1 MSNAPNS
8 SMGSAAL
15 PPTVLQLVADNLMV
29 TRTSAAAFAVMLFDI
44 SLTLDVEIQYI
55 WRRNWSL
62 TKVLYI
68 LSRYLGVF
76 NGLLQFLVQSSNQP
90 SIQFLEFPFVVA
102 REYWGYSSA
111 SPHSHGNGPCSSNQN
126 IAIMP
131 YGCDALVSAFR
142 YYVGISAIAYP
153 PRTDSKMRHTYGG
166 CRLTR
171 TIAMYFGLAIYKVM
185 KHLGERGLLR
195 TLMTEG
201 DGQNMVSIFSFL
213 LRDTV
218 LFYFSTLGVV
228 LVNFMYCALFPDR
241 FIAYAAVPFLVAAYS
256 ITGSRLILFLEGD
269 VTNKTGVYK
278 AGTEHRIDKTV
289 DYEMMAMISAGS
301 VLLDETKSER
311 GLSSLP
317 ILESNFD
324 SSYHEIQ
331 EIDTR
336 TG

>member
-1 MSNAPNS
+1 MPQTR
-8 SMGSAAL
+8 AL
-15 PPTVLQLVADNLMV
+15 LQLVADNLIV
-29 TRTSAAAFAVMLFDI
+29 TLTSAAALAVMLFDI

-76 NGLLQFLVQSSNQP
+76 NGLAKQQPAFHTDVIFGPGMEFCSQHSRSTALHITADQVILGVTALLVLTRTATVRVLQTKIWP
-90 SIQFLEFPFVVA
+90 SCPMVVMHSFPPFVTTA
-102 REYWGYSSA
+102 R
-111 SPHSHGNGPCSSNQN
+111 
-126 IAIMP
+126 
-131 YGCDALVSAFR
+131 VSVKDPKFCAD
-142 YYVGISAIAYP
+142 I
-153 PRTDSKMRHTYGG
+153 G

-218 LFYFSTLGVV
+218 RFYFSTLGKTAMFRFILHCPCLIGMV
-228 LVNFMYCALFPDR
+228 LVNFMYCALFSDR
-241 FIAYAAVPFLVAAYS
+241 FIAYAAVPTFTRFLVAAYS
-256 ITGSRLILFLEGD
+256 ITGSRLILFLGGD

-289 DYEMMAMISAGS
+289 NYEMMAMISNGS
-301 VLLDETKSER
+301 VLDETKSER

-317 ILESNFD
+317 ILSSN
-324 SSYHEIQ
+324 S
-331 EIDTR
+331 
-336 TG
+336 GK